1 MATYRLEAKIIGRS
15 QGRSATGAAA
25 YRAGAEIAD
34 ARTGRDFDYT
44 RKRGVL
50 HTEILTPPGTPDW
63 MSDRAQLWN
72 AVERIE
78 KRKDAQLAREILLSL
93 PHELTTDQRREL
105 VRDFARAEFVS
116 AGMIADIAIHAP
128 DRRGDE
134 RNHHAHI
141 LLTTRELAGDGFGP
155 KAREWNDTARLE
167 GWRVHWQEMVN
178 RELERHGHDARV
190 DHRSLEAQ
198 GIDREPEP
206 KQGPVATEMER
217 EGRASHAG
225 NDRRAAQA
233 RNEERAAL
241 AVELEEVAGSIVDL
255 EQERAKRVG
264 QGGMSQQSAA
274 DEEEARRALEAAAQR
289 QRDQERAADDARLQA
304 AQEAAKE
311 PENSRVETPASLDQ
325 QARPPVNQPAPQA
338 EIPSAPQEQ
347 QPDPLDAAR
356 QRAAEEQ
363 SRQAAK
369 EAERV
374 RIEALARENADHQ
387 ITQAEELREQRAR
400 LDRFEADRQRQA
412 EEARQETER
421 KRQADAHG
429 QQAEGEIRDAGDRY
443 RVALGQHYD
452 VRDPYGSLARSAM
465 AEYGSFIRDREQLKA
480 QIAKEQD
487 PEARRALE
495 LRQDIEANDYMAI
508 TSKRIASQSEIIT
521 GRRDSEEAVRFRD
534 RAAGY
539 EEQSK
544 ELRQQYR
551 DLAAERAARDA
562 AKREAEDKQKRER
575 DDTARRDQTTESR
588 AVKEEKARDA
598 ALLGRGEISDAKA
611 ERIAR
616 IREQGRQF
624 ESAEKVRETGRS
636 QDKGGRS
643 R

>member
-25 YRAGAEIAD
+25 YRAGEEIAD

-50 HTEILTPPGTPDW
+50 HTEILMPPGTPDW
-63 MSDRAQLWN
+63 MSDRGQLWN

-93 PHELTTDQRREL
+93 PHELTADQRREL

-167 GWRVHWQEMVN
+167 GWRAHWQEMVN
-178 RELERHGHDARV
+178 RELERHGHEARV

-241 AVELEEVAGSIVDL
+241 AAELEEVAGSIVDL

-289 QRDQERAADDARLQA
+289 QRDQARAADDARQHQQA
-304 AQEAAKE
+304 AQTNTA
-311 PENSRVETPASLDQ
+311 PQISPAVK
-325 QARPPVNQPAPQA
+325 QAAPQA
-338 EIPSAPQEQ
+338 ETPPAPQEQ

-369 EAERV
+369 EAERI

-387 ITQAEELREQRAR
+387 ITQAEQLREQRVR

-452 VRDPYGSLARSAM
+452 VKDPYGSLARSAM

-495 LRQDIEANDYMAI
+495 LRQEIEANDYMAI